1 MQTEEVIGR
10 LFLNTKRKVRR
21 DSLIKIA
28 NDILWL
34 KNELGSLQKVAD
46 VIGISS
52 GMLNRFLSIE
62 KLSPQ
67 IKTLVEK
74 RQIDK
79 VSEVNDLSKFNIDEQ
94 EKIAQLLIT
103 KKLSGK
109 NLKILPVLRKQFPK
123 EDIGELAE
131 RVTKSENIKIYSI
144 NFYIGDLG
152 KSKENL
158 RGYLNDLIGDKEII
172 NIIFLT
178 NAGNIKITEKGEK
191 LLRSKAKDENMTF
204 KQFINKILQ

>member
-1 MQTEEVIGR
+1 MQSEEVISR

-28 NDILWL
+28 NDISWL
-34 KNELGSLQKVAD
+34 KNDLGSLQKVAD

-67 IKTLVEK
+67 IKALVEK

-79 VSEVNDLSKFNIDEQ
+79 VSEVNDLSKFNLSEQ
-94 EKIAQLLIT
+94 EQIAQLLIT
-103 KKLSGK
+103 KKLSSK

-123 EDIGELAE
+123 EDISELAE
-131 RVTKSENIKIYSI
+131 RVTKSDNIKIYSI
-144 NFYIGDLG
+144 NFYMGDLG
-152 KSKENL
+152 KTKENL
-158 RGYLNDLIGDKEII
+158 RSYLNDLIGDKEII
-172 NIIFLT
+172 SVVFLT

-191 LLRSKAKDENMTF
+191 ILRSKAKQENMTF
-204 KQFINKILQ
+204 KQFINKILE